1 MPKQRR
7 GTPPNWPPAGPA
19 GDKDRT
25 TLINF
30 VLDKSGSMEVVT
42 EATISGFNEFK
53 ADQAKGPG
61 RALFSLTLFD
71 TAIYRP
77 CTAVPIA
84 EVPDLDHRSYQ
95 PGGCTALYDAV
106 GSTILAVDRFL
117 DAGNGHIDQVVF
129 VVMTDGLENSSREF
143 DRRKVFDMI
152 ADRQKSREYEF
163 VYLGANQDSY
173 LESEQIGVA
182 AGRNRNWE
190 TTAAGTRETLRC
202 LSSEM
207 SSYRSEGVRQRKA
220 WFEPDGGKEASESDR
235 SA

>member
-1 MPKQRR
+1 MPKKKP
-7 GTPPNWPPAGPA
+7 GTPQNWPPPKGQAPDA
-19 GDKDRT
+19 DRT
-25 TLINF
+25 TLISF
-30 VLDKSGSMEVVT
+30 VLDKSGSMGGLA

-53 ADQAKGPG
+53 ADQTAAPG

-71 TAIYRP
+71 TQIYHA

-84 EVPDLDHRSYQ
+84 EVPDLDHASYQ

-106 GSTILAVDRFL
+106 GSAILSVDRFL
-117 DAGNGHIDQVVF
+117 DAGNGPVDQVVF

-152 ADRQKSREYEF
+152 ADRQKTREYEF

-173 LESEQIGVA
+173 VESELIGVA
-182 AGRNRNWE
+182 PGRSMDWAA
-190 TTAAGTRETLRC
+190 TPAGTRDTLHS

-207 SSYRSEGVRQRKA
+207 STYRREGARQRKA
-220 WFEPDGGKEASESDR
+220 WFEEEGEGEAR
-235 SA
+235 AQ